1 MNFLTGK
8 EEISFT
14 EALEIVHSGCDR
26 ITDPNIR
33 HKQLITEG
41 CRSYVPVDNK
51 EFNNMEIVEKT
62 FTYTEDQE
70 VNAGYLYLS
79 GSGATKRNTFM
90 APNGIILDF
99 GDDGELL
106 GIEFLDSSKVKFNKD
121 PEHESKL
128 KEKISNVF
136 VK

>member
-1 MNFLTGK
+1 
-8 EEISFT
+8 
-14 EALEIVHSGCDR
+14 
-26 ITDPNIR
+26 
-33 HKQLITEG
+33 
-41 CRSYVPVDNK
+41 
-51 EFNNMEIVEKT
+51 MEIVEKT

-79 GSGATKRNTFM
+79 GNKSTKRNTFM

-106 GIEFLDSSKVKFNKD
+106 GIEFLDSNKVKFNKD

-128 KEKISNVF
+128 KEKLKKLYST
-136 VK
+136 K